1 MERSDKMIGIS
12 VAVKKEWEATLNYCG
27 MSHVECE

>member
-12 VAVKKEWEATLNYCG
+12 VAVKKEWETTLNYFG
-27 MSHVECE
+27 VSHEE